1 MQKDVKTMKNTME
14 RGFAFVSRNLRYGGI
29 ALILTA
35 TLISIG
41 NPSEIIVL
49 LAPYSGDP
57 TMLSSVLAMMGV
69 LSTMFGYALKR

>member
-35 TLISIG
+35 ALISIG

-49 LAPYSGDP
+49 LGPYSGEP

>member
-35 TLISIG
+35 ALISIG